1 MKTKLVIQ
9 ILSYNA
15 PDKLRQCLKSLA
27 WVQSTD
33 DVKLIVVDNASSENN
48 TAIIKEEFAFAELI
62 KNRNNVGFASGQ
74 NIAYERSK
82 KYAPEYILV
91 LNPDTLTD
99 KASVD
104 KLEEKILTDKSIGI
118 VGPMIIGDSG
128 EIEKSINI
136 QLNIWFYLLKLLSI
150 DLIALK
156 TRKKYAKDNFVE
168 AVSGACM
175 LIRTEMI
182 KKTGLFDGDFFFY
195 VEDTEFCNRAL
206 KAGWNIL
213 FTPDVKIKHSL
224 SCSTNSFKNPGNW
237 RKTQLY
243 LSTFIYFKKCRGG
256 LELFLLKLLRR
267 AEMYFRI
274 LTNNKRD
281 WAKDM
286 LETISKIDS

>member
-1 MKTKLVIQ
+1 MITH
-9 ILSYNA
+9 
-15 PDKLRQCLKSLA
+15 RQKIIRLLLKKSSL
-27 WVQSTD
+27 
-33 DVKLIVVDNASSENN
+33 
-48 TAIIKEEFAFAELI
+48 FAELI
-62 KNRNNVGFASGQ
+62 ENKNNVGFASGQ

-206 KAGWNIL
+206 KAGWTIL
-213 FTPDVKIKHSL
+213 FTPDVKIRHSL
-224 SCSTNSFKNPGNW
+224 SCSTNSFKNPGTGEK
-237 RKTQLY
+237 RSSIFQHLY
-243 LSTFIYFKKCRGG
+243 ILKNAKAG
-256 LELFLLKLLRR
+256 LNCF
-267 AEMYFRI
+267 Y
-274 LTNNKRD
+274 
-281 WAKDM
+281 
-286 LETISKIDS
+286 